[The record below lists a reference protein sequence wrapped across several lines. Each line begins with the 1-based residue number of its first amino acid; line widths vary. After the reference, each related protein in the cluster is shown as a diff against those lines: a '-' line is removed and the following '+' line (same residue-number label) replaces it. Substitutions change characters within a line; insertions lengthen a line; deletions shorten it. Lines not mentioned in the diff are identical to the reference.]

1 MELPKV
7 VPFALRLWHGAH
19 KGVET
24 DISDDA
30 EVSSDM
36 NKNVWLIYY
45 LSKRYYL
52 YLIKFIYPKLCQ
64 HCKDDFSGK

>member
-36 NKNVWLIYY
+36 NKKCLINLLSVQKILFIFNKIY
-45 LSKRYYL
+45 L
-52 YLIKFIYPKLCQ
+52 P
-64 HCKDDFSGK
+64 